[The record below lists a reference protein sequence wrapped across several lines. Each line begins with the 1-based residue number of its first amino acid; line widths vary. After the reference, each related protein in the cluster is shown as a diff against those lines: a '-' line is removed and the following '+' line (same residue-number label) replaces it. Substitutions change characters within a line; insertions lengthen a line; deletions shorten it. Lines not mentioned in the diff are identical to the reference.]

1 MISKKY
7 KTENVAKVDCDVY
20 Y

>member
-7 KTENVAKVDCDVY
+7 KTENVAKVDCDIY